1 MPQFSDSTFARYS
14 GIWLIGTG
22 IFEILLAAGF
32 VAGGVASKGARG
44 GLFLTAAILG
54 AVGIPLV
61 WVGIRARRRARRVD
75 RIERSGLAGQATI
88 TGMTQTGMYLNNN
101 PQIKLDLQVTVPG
114 RASYVSEHKSFI
126 PLMMLGQIQPDAS
139 FPVKVDPAD
148 PQNVVIEWGGGGQ
161 AAAWQGS
168 QGAWPAASQQAWPGI
183 PAPSDVSS
191 GVAFQPF
198 QPSAPGGGTGT
209 SAAAAGTPSLGAVT
223 AEQVLGSSG
232 VAGSATVDSVQDSG
246 MAVGDTKVLSVTMT
260 VTAPGV
266 TPHQVT
272 HVAMVPTLT
281 AAKIRQGMT
290 VPVRVAPENPG
301 LVHVDWSSI

>member
-1 MPQFSDSTFARYS
+1 VPQYSDSTFARYS

-22 IFEILLAAGF
+22 IFELLLAAGF
-32 VAGGVASKGARG
+32 VAGGIASKDARG

-61 WVGIRARRRARRVD
+61 WVGIRSRRKAKRVD
-75 RIERSGLAGQATI
+75 RIEQSGVAGQATI

-114 RASYVSEHKSFI
+114 RAPYPSEHKSFI
-126 PLMMLGQIQPDAS
+126 PLMMLGQIQPGAS

-148 PQNVVIEWGGGGQ
+148 PQNVVIEWGGGGE
-161 AAAWQGS
+161 AAAWPAA
-168 QGAWPAASQQAWPGI
+168 QGAWPAAQQRAWPGI
-183 PAPSDVSS
+183 PAPGGASS
-191 GVAFQPF
+191 GVAFQP
-198 QPSAPGGGTGT
+198 PAPGGGMGTG
-209 SAAAAGTPSLGAVT
+209 AAASGTPALGAVT
-223 AEQVLGSSG
+223 AEQVLGSAG
-232 VAGSATVDSVQDSG
+232 VAGSATVDSIQDSG

-266 TPHQVT
+266 APHQVT
-272 HVAMVPTLT
+272 HVAMVPTAA
-281 AAKIRQGMT
+281 AAKVRQGMT